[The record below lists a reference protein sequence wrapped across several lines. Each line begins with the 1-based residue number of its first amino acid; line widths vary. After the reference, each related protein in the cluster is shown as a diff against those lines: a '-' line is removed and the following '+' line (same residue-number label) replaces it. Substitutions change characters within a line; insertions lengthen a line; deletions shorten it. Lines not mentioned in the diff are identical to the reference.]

1 MTGDVAPPEFFPF
14 LQICIDSAFILPQYL
29 VLWKLLVLQV
39 ERLLQ
44 IRSRSCKVLQG
55 KIVHGGFFKM
65 ATKKKAKKKK
75 H

>member
-1 MTGDVAPPEFFPF
+1 MTGEWLRQEFFPF

-44 IRSRSCKVLQG
+44 VRSRRCKVLQG